1 MKKIYMILKKE
12 MLALKRDKKALI
24 TLFIPILVYPILL
37 IMFIG
42 LSTLI
47 QTNLQ
52 NKDLNLYIDNSI
64 KHEVLNMIIEDGTIN
79 TIRVEG
85 VDEIDFKSVGGFLR
99 EVDGKYILEYHSG
112 YEYSNQLYRR
122 VNRIFRNHNEEFKDL
137 KLKEYGI
144 EGEYNRIINI
154 SREDIGGEGEERMIA
169 MVMGILIPFIV
180 ILYGIVGTYT
190 LASDL
195 SAGEKERGTLETIFS
210 MPIRRFE
217 IIVGKLLACTT
228 IGIIS
233 GSINILGIFPL
244 VYVIASNIPDVN
256 VNISIFTILY
266 LIIQILPIM
275 LLCSTVFIGLGLI
288 AKSYQESQSYGSFA
302 LIVLMIFT
310 YIPMIPSLEGSLL
323 VYSIPITNVSILS
336 REAFL
341 GEYLVME
348 SIYAIFINLGLS
360 LLLIGIMNKLFKSDK
375 LIFGGGS
382 A

>member
-1 MKKIYMILKKE
+1 MKKIYMIFKKE

-24 TLFIPILVYPILL
+24 TLFMPILIYPILL

-42 LSTLI
+42 LSTVM
-47 QTNLQ
+47 QTNLE
-52 NKDLNLYIDNSI
+52 NKDLNLYIDKSI
-64 KHEVLNMIIEDGTIN
+64 KNDVLNILIRDENIN
-79 TIRVEG
+79 TIRIESI
-85 VDEIDFKSVGGFLR
+85 DEIDFKDVGGFLK
-99 EVDGKYILEYHSG
+99 EVEGEYILEYHSG

-122 VNRIFRNHNEEFKDL
+122 INKIFRDHNEEFKEL
-137 KLKEYGI
+137 KLEEYGI
-144 EGEYNRIINI
+144 ETEYNRILSI
-154 SREDIGGEGEERMIA
+154 RTEDIGGESEQRIIA
-169 MVMGILIPFIV
+169 MMMGILVPFIV

-210 MPIRRFE
+210 MPIKRFE
-217 IIVGKLLACTT
+217 IIAGKLLACTT

-256 VNISIFTILY
+256 INISIITILY
-266 LIIQILPIM
+266 LMIQILPIM
-275 LLCSTVFIGLGLI
+275 LLCSTIFIGLGLI
-288 AKSYQESQSYGSFA
+288 SKTYQESQSYGSFA
-302 LIVLMIFT
+302 LIVLMLFT

-323 VYSIPITNVSILS
+323 IYSIPITNASILS

-341 GEYLVME
+341 GEYLILE
-348 SIYAIFINLGLS
+348 TIYAIFINLGIS
-360 LLLIGIMNKLFKSDK
+360 ILLIGVMNKLFKSDK
-375 LIFGGGS
+375 LIFGGES